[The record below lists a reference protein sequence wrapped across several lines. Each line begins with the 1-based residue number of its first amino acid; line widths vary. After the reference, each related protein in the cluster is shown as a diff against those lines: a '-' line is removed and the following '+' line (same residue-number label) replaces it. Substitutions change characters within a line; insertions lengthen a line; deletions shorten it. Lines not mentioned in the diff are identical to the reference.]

1 MTDALLIVS
10 VVFSLASLVA
20 AGAMLWMLLRLRAA
34 AGASKPEELLRSLTM
49 LEAELARVKESLARS
64 EASTRAENAVQRQ
77 ELAAGLNQQRT
88 ELTNSLTRLQG
99 SLEQSFSRLGGAVS
113 EQVQQLTASM
123 NSATNAQR
131 DSAQALRGEVTQR
144 LDKLSDAQRLAGD
157 VLRQTLNDQL
167 TATRGEITTAVGAMS
182 KDNGATLSGIAERVS
197 TQLAHQGREAR
208 ETVETLRTTVEV
220 KLTGIQNAA
229 DAKLEQMRATV
240 DEKLSATLNTRLG
253 ESFKMVSERL
263 EAVQSGLGEMRSLAG
278 NVTDLRRVLGNV
290 KTRGVWG
297 EVQLG
302 NLLEQLFAPDQY
314 ETNFRPKPRGGEAV
328 EFALRLPGPEL
339 GALAGGSPANSG
351 SVYLPID
358 SKFPIEDF
366 QRLVDAADRG
376 DVDGVRDARKQ
387 LENRIYAC
395 AKDIRD
401 KYINVPT
408 TTGFAV
414 LFLPTESLHAEVLKI
429 PGLLEEITREY
440 KVIVQGPST
449 FSAFAMALLMG
460 FRTLAIQKRSADIAN
475 LLGAIKNDFGKFAD
489 LLGKVEEKL
498 DDAKT
503 NIGKARMR
511 SNQIVRKLGKVEE
524 LPSEQAR
531 LLLPDP
537 TADIDAEPLLID
549 ERE

>member
-10 VVFSLASLVA
+10 TVFSLASLIA
-20 AGAMLWMLLRLRAA
+20 AGAMLWLLLKARAA
-34 AGASKPEELLRSLTM
+34 AAASNPDDLLRTLANLDSELVH
-49 LEAELARVKESLARS
+49 LKDGLARA
-64 EASTRAENAVQRQ
+64 EAAARAENAVQRQ
-77 ELAAGLNQQRT
+77 ELTSGLNQQRT
-88 ELTNSLTRLQG
+88 ELTSAVSRLQG
-99 SLEQSFSRLGGAVS
+99 ALEQSFSRLGGAVS
-113 EQVQQLTASM
+113 DQVQQLTASM
-123 NSATNAQR
+123 NAATSAQR
-131 DSAQALRGEVTQR
+131 DSAQALRAEVAQR

-182 KDNGATLSGIAERVS
+182 KDNGATLSGIADRVS
-197 TQLAHQGREAR
+197 TQLTHQGREAK
-208 ETVETLRTTVEV
+208 ETVDALRSTVEL
-220 KLTGIQNAA
+220 KLTGIQNTA
-229 DAKLEQMRATV
+229 DARLEQMRATV
-240 DEKLSATLNTRLG
+240 DEKLSGTLNTRLG

-314 ETNFRPKPRGGEAV
+314 ETNFRPKPRSAEAV

-339 GALAGGSPANSG
+339 GAIAGGSAAADG
-351 SVYLPID
+351 FVYLPID

-366 QRLVDAADRG
+366 QRLIEAADRG
-376 DVDGVRDARKQ
+376 DADGVRDARKQ
-387 LENRIYAC
+387 LETRIYAC

-414 LFLPTESLHAEVLKI
+414 LFLPTESLHAEVLRI

-489 LLGKVEEKL
+489 LLAKVEEKL
-498 DDAKT
+498 DDAKS
-503 NIGKARMR
+503 NIGKARVR

-524 LPSEQAR
+524 LPAEQAR

-537 TADIDAEPLLID
+537 SADLDSEPLLID